1 MKRFTLVALALF
13 TSFVFT
19 NALFAQGAYAPLIQK
34 ETVSVVRV
42 NLDNVDS
49 TKISSTIQT
58 VGSAAVDYFVADSE
72 TATNAKQT
80 IPLVGI
86 IAAQFFGTNVQPI
99 KDAGVGEFFFVVDQ
113 PEDASK
119 TLYPYVAFP
128 VSGLSDAQ
136 KKDLRSAIGEIN
148 KQIPEESEF
157 TLKYRFEREGFL
169 FVLIVP
175 SSVSTDEVKAYMK
188 ERFTK
193 IASVDKE
200 EFVNGFKAIDSGA
213 FVSGVTLNAQNEELT
228 KSQLEKVFSQ
238 FEENP
243 ALAEYADTLKETS
256 LRFNEIS
263 KSLMEKVQYN
273 YWYVSLDNLE
283 IVSNIQANS
292 ADDAKAYVD
301 AVKDVLLP
309 ELNKTLDA
317 VLESTLT
324 SAEDKVADDEKELA
338 QKCME
343 KVKTL
348 VDVFVQYSIEDSVV
362 SWKMNEKFWV
372 DNKPVFDE
380 IVQFVQE
387 EILPKFTSDEDEDE
401 ENLDDDFEAL

>member
-19 NALFAQGAYAPLIQK
+19 NALFAQGTYAPLIQK

-128 VSGLSDAQ
+128 VNGLSDAQ

-200 EFVNGFKAIDSGA
+200 EFVNGFKAIDSAA

>member
-1 MKRFTLVALALF
+1 
-13 TSFVFT
+13 
-19 NALFAQGAYAPLIQK
+19 
-34 ETVSVVRV
+34 
-42 NLDNVDS
+42 
-49 TKISSTIQT
+49 
-58 VGSAAVDYFVADSE
+58 
-72 TATNAKQT
+72 
-80 IPLVGI
+80 
-86 IAAQFFGTNVQPI
+86 
-99 KDAGVGEFFFVVDQ
+99 
-113 PEDASK
+113 
-119 TLYPYVAFP
+119 
-128 VSGLSDAQ
+128 
-136 KKDLRSAIGEIN
+136 
-148 KQIPEESEF
+148 
-157 TLKYRFEREGFL
+157 
-169 FVLIVP
+169 
-175 SSVSTDEVKAYMK
+175 
-188 ERFTK
+188 
-193 IASVDKE
+193 
-200 EFVNGFKAIDSGA
+200 
-213 FVSGVTLNAQNEELT
+213 
-228 KSQLEKVFSQ
+228 
-238 FEENP
+238 
-243 ALAEYADTLKETS
+243 
-256 LRFNEIS
+256 
-263 KSLMEKVQYN
+263 MEKVQYN